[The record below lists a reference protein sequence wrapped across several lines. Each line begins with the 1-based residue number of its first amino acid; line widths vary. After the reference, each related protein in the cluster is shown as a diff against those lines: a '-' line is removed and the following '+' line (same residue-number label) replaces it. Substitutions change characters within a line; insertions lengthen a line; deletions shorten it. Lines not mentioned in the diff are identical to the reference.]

1 MAKHG
6 PTPKKLD
13 ASRVES
19 VAAMGGTNDQIADA
33 LGVSP
38 KTLQNIR
45 KRDADIDAAVKR
57 GKDKADLQV
66 VAALYKKAIGYDTL
80 DKSGKAVWMPG
91 DTTAMIFWLKNRR
104 PNEWKDRKDV
114 AVGGEG
120 GGPIAI
126 ALTKTVTT
134 IKPKDYAGE

>member
-38 KTLQNIR
+38 KTLLNIR
-45 KRDADIDAAVKR
+45 KRDAEIGEAVKR

-66 VAALYKKAIGYDTL
+66 VASLYKKAIGYETL
-80 DKSGKAVWMPG
+80 DKGGKAVWMAG

-104 PNEWKDRKDV
+104 PLEWKDRKDV
-114 AVGGEG
+114 AVGGEN
-120 GGPIAI
+120 GGPIQTK
-126 ALTKTVTT
+126 LTIEVINTDGK
-134 IKPKDYAGE
+134 